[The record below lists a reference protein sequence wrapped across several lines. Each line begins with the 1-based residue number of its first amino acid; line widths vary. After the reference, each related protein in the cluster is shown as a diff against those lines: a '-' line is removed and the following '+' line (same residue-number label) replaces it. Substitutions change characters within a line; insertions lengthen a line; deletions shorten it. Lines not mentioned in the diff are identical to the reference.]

1 MKKGKGLKTNVL
13 NVYTLGFSKITDR
26 NNSLIKL
33 KNQRV
38 YDVFFY
44 LFHHMGH
51 PVSRDQLMF
60 DLFPHLDIEEAKTS
74 FHTVLYQLR
83 KDLKEYGMKDVIKY
97 EGGGYVLNAYVKSDV
112 DMLEGILKTEQ
123 SDQSMIDLLE
133 IYQGQYFESNY
144 YPWALQ
150 KQQEIHSN
158 IIYWISIG
166 LDRYDFST
174 LVINRIL
181 ATFREDCLG
190 SCEMLHRI
198 ILNFNEKKDLF
209 QIKKLLIRTEEYWR
223 DELDIQFPHKEF
235 EIYSY

>member
-1 MKKGKGLKTNVL
+1 MKKQKGLK
-13 NVYTLGFSKITDR
+13 VYTLGFSKITDK
-26 NNSLIKL
+26 NNNVIKL

-38 YDVFFY
+38 YDLLFY
-44 LFHHMGH
+44 LFHHYGH
-51 PVSRDQLMF
+51 PVSRDQLMY

-83 KDLKEYGMKDVIKY
+83 KDLSEYGMKDIIKY
-97 EGGGYVLNAYVKSDV
+97 ESGGYILNTQVNSDLDSLRV
-112 DMLEGILKTEQ
+112 ILHKEQ
-123 SDQSMIDLLE
+123 TDQTIIDLLE
-133 IYQGQYFESNY
+133 IYKGQYFESNY

-158 IIYWISIG
+158 IIYWLSIG
-166 LDRYDFST
+166 LDNFAFST

-198 ILNFNEKKDLF
+198 ILNFNDKKDLF
-209 QIKKLLIRTEEYWR
+209 QIKKLLIETEKYWKN
-223 DELDIQFPHKEF
+223 ELDIKFPQEEF
-235 EIYSY
+235 EMYLHVI